1 MIIRSIISYVSK
13 TSKTKIWSFKQLRM
27 AQGDTNSAK
36 REAQEAYDKA
46 LMLRNMTQGSSDMF
60 SDLLRRMEDF
70 QNQRGA
76 RPAEIRA
83 VRSFYTTCPFI
94 LIFTNIYTQK
104 KKQVGKPLIDDN
116 YFLLFIFH
124 IDCGR
129 SVADEYF
136 PHTGTNPKPRAAD

>member
-1 MIIRSIISYVSK
+1 MSYVSK

-83 VRSFYTTCPFI
+83 VRRFLHFMSFYF
-94 LIFTNIYTQK
+94 LFTK
-104 KKQVGKPLIDDN
+104 FV
-116 YFLLFIFH
+116 H
-124 IDCGR
+124 
-129 SVADEYF
+129 
-136 PHTGTNPKPRAAD
+136 

>member
-1 MIIRSIISYVSK
+1 MAIRPPVK
-13 TSKTKIWSFKQLRM
+13 LRCRVFKQLRM

-60 SDLLRRMEDF
+60 SDLLRRMENF

-83 VRSFYTTCPFI
+83 VRRFFI
-94 LIFTNIYTQK
+94 LSYESFLFESFLNHFFTNIFTQRTMHK
-104 KKQVGKPLIDDN
+104 EN
-116 YFLLFIFH
+116 
-124 IDCGR
+124 R
-129 SVADEYF
+129 SAIIIIVYCQ
-136 PHTGTNPKPRAAD
+136 

>member
-1 MIIRSIISYVSK
+1 M
-13 TSKTKIWSFKQLRM
+13 SFKQLRM

-83 VRSFYTTCPFI
+83 VRI
-94 LIFTNIYTQK
+94 RIFAQS
-104 KKQVGKPLIDDN
+104 L
-116 YFLLFIFH
+116 
-124 IDCGR
+124 
-129 SVADEYF
+129 
-136 PHTGTNPKPRAAD
+136 